1 MKGVRSMNRSARSTG
16 DREKEVVF
24 SLRIDKEAYETVRS
38 IAKDE
43 DRSINTQLM
52 RFIRAGISSY
62 QPSQQ

>member
-1 MKGVRSMNRSARSTG
+1 MNRSARSTG